1 MILFYRIW
9 FKQYRSRLQ
18 KNMKIR
24 VGKREGAGQKKSP
37 ALTKIT
43 REINQKH
50 WRANHHCIYL
60 ESLRFLD
67 LAEKFVREPS

>member
-1 MILFYRIW
+1 
-9 FKQYRSRLQ
+9 
-18 KNMKIR
+18 MKTR
-24 VGKREGAGQKKSP
+24 GGKPEGAGQKKSP
-37 ALTKIT
+37 ALAKIT

-50 WRANHHCIYL
+50 WRANRHCIYL